1 MKLIYF
7 IYFFNI
13 AHTTRHS
20 QSINNFGLNCFCF
33 LHSSTFYNNKKNI
46 ERRFSAFSK
55 GGKELEDYESGL
67 TEEDLNT
74 INEYLADI
82 KSGVY
87 GLESKKELEKLEKDY
102 EKNHHET
109 NFDLKDVLNTK
120 NEKLEKE
127 MNKIFDLSNLP
138 SSENSKI
145 NWEDLENQISEGK
158 KKCLDVEEMKKTV
171 HSIYREKGLLSE
183 TFKVLEI
190 SGLKLKWR
198 QSLGNIEIYFTADQS
213 TKKKDYEIK
222 FLPSTLTIINLEKVL
237 LEKTL
242 FGKVDC
248 DGCFWTM
255 YKDPSTGTKYVNI
268 NLRKRPPK
276 FNTMWDSIFV

>member
-1 MKLIYF
+1 M
-7 IYFFNI
+7 
-13 AHTTRHS
+13 
-20 QSINNFGLNCFCF
+20 
-33 LHSSTFYNNKKNI
+33 
-46 ERRFSAFSK
+46 
-55 GGKELEDYESGL
+55 
-67 TEEDLNT
+67 
-74 INEYLADI
+74 
-82 KSGVY
+82 
-87 GLESKKELEKLEKDY
+87 EKDY

-145 NWEDLENQISEGK
+145 NWEDLETQISEGK
-158 KKCLDVEEMKKTV
+158 KKGLDVEEMKKMV

-198 QSLGNIEIYFTADQS
+198 QSLSNIEIYFTADQS

-237 LEKTL
+237 LEKTVSDFL
-242 FGKVDC
+242 IYFH
-248 DGCFWTM
+248 
-255 YKDPSTGTKYVNI
+255 
-268 NLRKRPPK
+268 
-276 FNTMWDSIFV
+276 